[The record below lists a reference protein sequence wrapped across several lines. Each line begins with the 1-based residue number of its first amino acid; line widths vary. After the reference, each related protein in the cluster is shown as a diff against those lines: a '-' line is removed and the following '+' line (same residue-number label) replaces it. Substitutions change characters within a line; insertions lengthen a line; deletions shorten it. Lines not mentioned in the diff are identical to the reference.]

1 MWGKLKLFPINRLS
15 NLNGVFC
22 IFSSLTLDK
31 TRNLSLLSNNYLLV
45 LHTYLILQNP
55 TIVWFWIKTSII
67 KILGCLWI
75 IWINK
80 WVIEVLHP
88 FTDLEINGGFSSS
101 HLYCY
106 IPYVSFKAMVA
117 YMKCKRFQI
126 QRRLF
131 LLQTS
136 ELSDWY
142 FCVLGIVC
150 WNRWKWQ
157 LRISWCPCTPKNQF
171 RHGTNNFKK
180 MFSDSFYIKKN

>member
-1 MWGKLKLFPINRLS
+1 MS
-15 NLNGVFC
+15 NWSVA
-22 IFSSLTLDK
+22 
-31 TRNLSLLSNNYLLV
+31 
-45 LHTYLILQNP
+45 
-55 TIVWFWIKTSII
+55 SIHRS
-67 KILGCLWI
+67 G
-75 IWINK
+75 NK
-80 WVIEVLHP
+80 WWFFQITSL
-88 FTDLEINGGFSSS
+88 N
-101 HLYCY
+101 YCY

-150 WNRWKWQ
+150 RNRWKWQ
-157 LRISWCPCTPKNQF
+157 LRISWCPCSPKNQF

-180 MFSDSFYIKKN
+180 CLMILFTLNKISFNIPVYQSIPVKYT

>member
-1 MWGKLKLFPINRLS
+1 M
-15 NLNGVFC
+15 
-22 IFSSLTLDK
+22 
-31 TRNLSLLSNNYLLV
+31 
-45 LHTYLILQNP
+45 
-55 TIVWFWIKTSII
+55 
-67 KILGCLWI
+67 
-75 IWINK
+75 
-80 WVIEVLHP
+80 LHP

-106 IPYVSFKAMVA
+106 MPYVSFKPVVA

-150 WNRWKWQ
+150 RNRWKWQ
-157 LRISWCPCTPKNQF
+157 LRISWCPCSPKNQF

-180 MFSDSFYIKKN
+180 CLMILFTLNKISFNIPVYQSIPVKYTWLSLYLHKE

>member
-67 KILGCLWI
+67 KILGCLWV

-106 IPYVSFKAMVA
+106 MPYVSFKPVVA
-117 YMKCKRFQI
+117 YMKCKHFQI

-157 LRISWCPCTPKNQF
+157 RRISWCPCTPKNQF